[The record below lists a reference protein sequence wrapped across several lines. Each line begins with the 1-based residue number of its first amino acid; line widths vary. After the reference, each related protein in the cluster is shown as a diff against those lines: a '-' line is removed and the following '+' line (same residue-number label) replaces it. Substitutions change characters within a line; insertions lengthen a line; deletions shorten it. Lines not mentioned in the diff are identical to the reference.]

1 MLRYLNHSM
10 RKSKSFNEVLGIMQ
24 SGATHVNLYRTFKL
38 DPQALEKQLEMREEA
53 RGLLRAH

>member
-1 MLRYLNHSM
+1 M